1 MDRGVSNSV
10 SNSVV
15 NRGVVNCSV
24 VTCCSVVFAHD
35 TAVVR

>member
-1 MDRGVSNSV
+1 MDRGVSNRV
-10 SNSVV
+10 VNRGV